1 MTTPRRL
8 VLVICLALF
17 IAACQNGGDAS
28 TSTTSDSTLLTLSP
42 QTTSTTSLPM
52 TTTSPEPI
60 IELSAPRYQIV
71 QRTLGEGVGDEVV
84 VLLDPT
90 SYEALTDIDIQDLIS
105 EVVDLFPP
113 IAIAHIVDDP
123 AAANV
128 VGNPDASAAE
138 VASIQDHYF
147 ARLDHGFQITFL
159 GPFASSG
166 SNVLGS

>member
-1 MTTPRRL
+1 MIAPRRL
-8 VLVICLALF
+8 VLVMCLALF
-17 IAACQNGGDAS
+17 IAACQNGSDAS
-28 TSTTSDSTLLTLSP
+28 TSTTSDSVLLTLPP
-42 QTTSTTSLPM
+42 QTTPTTSLP
-52 TTTSPEPI
+52 TATTSPEPI

-71 QRTLGEGVGDEVV
+71 QRTPGEGVGDEVV

-105 EVVDLFPP
+105 EVVDLLPP

-123 AAANV
+123 TAANV

-138 VASIQDHYF
+138 IASIQDHYF
-147 ARLDHGFQITFL
+147 ARLDNGFEITFL

>member
-1 MTTPRRL
+1 MIAPRRL
-8 VLVICLALF
+8 VLVIGLALF
-17 IAACQNGGDAS
+17 VAACQNGSDAN
-28 TSTTSDSTLLTLSP
+28 TSTTRDSALLTLP
-42 QTTSTTSLPM
+42 QQTAPTTTQPTE
-52 TTTSPEPI
+52 TTSPEPI
-60 IELSAPRYQIV
+60 SDLSAPRYQIV
-71 QRTLGEGVGDEVV
+71 QRTPGEGVGDEVV

-90 SYEALTDIDIQDLIS
+90 SYETLTDIDIQDLIG

-138 VASIQDHYF
+138 IASIQDHYF
-147 ARLDHGFQITFL
+147 ARLDNGFEITFL

>member
-1 MTTPRRL
+1 VIGL
-8 VLVICLALF
+8 VVLA
-17 IAACQNGGDAS
+17 AACQNGGDAN
-28 TSTTSDSTLLTLSP
+28 TSTTRDSTLLTLPP
-42 QTTSTTSLPM
+42 QTAPTTSLAP
-52 TTTSPEPI
+52 TTTSPEPVI
-60 IELSAPRYQIV
+60 GLTAPRYQIV
-71 QRTLGEGVGDEVV
+71 QRTPGEGVGDEVV

-90 SYEALTDIDIQDLIS
+90 SYETLTDIDIQDLIG

-128 VGNPDASAAE
+128 IGNPDASAAE
-138 VASIQDHYF
+138 IASIQDHYF
-147 ARLDHGFQITFL
+147 ARLDNGFEITFL

>member
-1 MTTPRRL
+1 MIVRRNL
-8 VLVICLALF
+8 VLVIGMALLA
-17 IAACQNGGDAS
+17 AGCQSGGGAT
-28 TSTTSDSTLLTLSP
+28 TSTTRDSTLLTLP
-42 QTTSTTSLPM
+42 PPTTSTAPQSTP
-52 TTTSPEPI
+52 TTAPEPI
-60 IELSAPRYQIV
+60 VDLTAPRYQIV
-71 QRTLGEGVGDEVV
+71 QRTPGDGVGDEVV

-90 SYEALTDIDIQDLIS
+90 SYETLTDIDIQDLIG

-113 IAIAHIVDDP
+113 VAIAHIVDDP

-138 VASIQDHYF
+138 IAAIQDHYF
-147 ARLDHGFQITFL
+147 ARLDNGFEITYL